1 MSLNK
6 SRKRLIRKYRG
17 YYNGRL
23 LGLKIKTADDKEWT
37 ILSPKVEE
45 VDPDSM
51 VMEAGVIDA
60 SVLSCD
66 GISLANKEI
75 TISCNISK
83 KGFQKMKKI
92 LLVMV
97 CYDGLTKF
105 YLHTI
110 RTGLALW
117 FDLGQCDIF

>member
-6 SRKRLIRKYRG
+6 TRKRLVRKYRG
-17 YYNGRL
+17 YYDGRL

-45 VDPDSM
+45 VDQDSM

-60 SVLSCD
+60 SVLSYD

-75 TISCNISK
+75 TVSFELSK
-83 KGFQKMKKI
+83 KGNRK
-92 LLVMV
+92 L
-97 CYDGLTKF
+97 
-105 YLHTI
+105 
-110 RTGLALW
+110 REALR
-117 FDLGQCDIF
+117 GY

>member
-1 MSLNK
+1 MPLNK
-6 SRKRLIRKYRG
+6 TRKRLIRKYRG

-60 SVLSCD
+60 SVLSYD

-75 TISCNISK
+75 TVSFGLSK
-83 KGFQKMKKI
+83 KGNRK
-92 LLVMV
+92 L
-97 CYDGLTKF
+97 
-105 YLHTI
+105 
-110 RTGLALW
+110 REALR
-117 FDLGQCDIF
+117 GY

>member
-6 SRKRLIRKYRG
+6 TRKRLVRKYRG
-17 YYNGRL
+17 YYDGRL

-66 GISLANKEI
+66 GISLANNVTYSEIIKE
-75 TISCNISK
+75 SVMNIDK
-83 KGFQKMKKI
+83 
-92 LLVMV
+92 
-97 CYDGLTKF
+97 Y
-105 YLHTI
+105 Y
-110 RTGLALW
+110 
-117 FDLGQCDIF
+117 